1 MGFGQ
6 SFLGRF
12 ALLAASARVAVT
24 THILGRFSCRIL
36 SEERL
41 CTCEG
46 SSENQDMERYGF
58 GGTGTYDHGD

>member
-6 SFLGRF
+6 SFLDHF
-12 ALLAASARVAVT
+12 SLLAASARVAVT
-24 THILGRFSCRIL
+24 THIHCRFSCRIL

-46 SSENQDMERYGF
+46 SSDNQDMERYGF
-58 GGTGTYDHGD
+58 LGTGTYDQGD